1 MRRYIVF
8 RRGYQYIVHA
18 ESVVRAIQTAML
30 HGGGVADDWV
40 CHQFSSYPQ
49 HLQARLTRESV
60 TL

>member
-1 MRRYIVF
+1 MRQYIVF
-8 RRGYQYIVHA
+8 RRGYQFIVNA

-30 HGGGVADDWV
+30 QAGGVASDWT

-49 HLQARLTRESV
+49 HLQARLTRESI